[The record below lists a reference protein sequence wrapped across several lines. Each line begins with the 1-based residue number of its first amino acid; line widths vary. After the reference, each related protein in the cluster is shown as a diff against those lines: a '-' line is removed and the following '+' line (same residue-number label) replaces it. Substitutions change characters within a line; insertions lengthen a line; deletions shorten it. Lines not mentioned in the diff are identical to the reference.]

1 MNPVRRASSTST
13 SSRAPGTRRV
23 LGAFM
28 AAAALSLGIAA
39 CGNDGSDTATAPTAA
54 VVREVPNLVG
64 TWSGEYEFPSKG
76 KVIPTA
82 LNIVIERQEGVNLF
96 GYESFVNADG
106 ETIKFDLVGTVN
118 IDPIDGEAEAV
129 MATTGFFFDIEV
141 VDDDRLAARFVRT
154 DDKPTT
160 FFVNLT
166 RQK

>member
-1 MNPVRRASSTST
+1 MLAVVVGLCITST
-13 SSRAPGTRRV
+13 V
-23 LGAFM
+23 LVSCGADGGD
-28 AAAALSLGIAA
+28 AAATPT
-39 CGNDGSDTATAPTAA
+39 TAI
-54 VVREVPNLVG
+54 VRKVPNLVG
-64 TWSGEYEFPSKG
+64 TWGGKYEFPSKG

-82 LNIVIERQEGVNLF
+82 LNLVIERQEGVNLF
-96 GYESFVNADG
+96 GYESFVDSSG

-141 VDDDRLAARFVRT
+141 IDADHLAARFVRT

-166 RQK
+166 RQT

>member
-1 MNPVRRASSTST
+1 MTTAVLSS
-13 SSRAPGTRRV
+13 
-23 LGAFM
+23 
-28 AAAALSLGIAA
+28 
-39 CGNDGSDTATAPTAA
+39 CGGDTSDTATAPTST
-54 VVREVPNLVG
+54 VVREIPNLVG

-82 LNIVIERQEGVNLF
+82 LNLVVERQEGANLF

-106 ETIKFDLVGTVN
+106 ETIKFELVGTVN

-141 VDDDRLAARFVRT
+141 VDEDRLAARFVRT

>member
-1 MNPVRRASSTST
+1 MTTTVLSSCGGDTSD
-13 SSRAPGTRRV
+13 A
-23 LGAFM
+23 
-28 AAAALSLGIAA
+28 
-39 CGNDGSDTATAPTAA
+39 ATAPTST
-54 VVREVPNLVG
+54 VVREIPNLVG

-82 LNIVIERQEGVNLF
+82 LKLVVERQEGANLF

-106 ETIKFDLVGTVN
+106 ETIKFELVGTVN

-141 VDDDRLAARFVRT
+141 VDEDQLAARFVRT